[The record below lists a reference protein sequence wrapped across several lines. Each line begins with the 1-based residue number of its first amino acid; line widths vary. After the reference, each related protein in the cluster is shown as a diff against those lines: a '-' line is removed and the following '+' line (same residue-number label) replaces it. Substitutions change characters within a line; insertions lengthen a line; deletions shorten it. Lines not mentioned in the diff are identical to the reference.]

1 MCVYIVVFTTSLAN
15 FHRQC
20 CSGQG
25 LTPFEGLML
34 QVYHEAW
41 KKERGTDP
49 MLDSRA
55 VYVLNQN
62 PERGFGS
69 MTSTAG
75 ALPCITSSST
85 RRMWIPSR
93 GRHSAIIGKKPAPN
107 FKCIYIY
114 IHARCIYAQRRYHPP
129 GRRVLDTEGCSKPP
143 PSPPSPDAV
152 RPWPSPKQTSVKARL
167 HVYFMFTYIYVH
179 FLFFI

>member
-1 MCVYIVVFTTSLAN
+1 MCIYIVVFATSLAN

-25 LTPFEGLML
+25 LTPFEGRML

-107 FKCIYIY
+107 FKCIYTY
-114 IHARCIYAQRRYHPP
+114 LHTRTLYTRTKE
-129 GRRVLDTEGCSKPP
+129 VP
-143 PSPPSPDAV
+143 PSREKSAGHGGMQLPPTPAV
-152 RPWPSPKQTSVKARL
+152 HPWPSPKQTSVKARV
-167 HVYFMFTYIYVH
+167 HVYFMFTYIYIH
-179 FLFFI
+179 FFIFHIGG